1 MVESTLEP
9 SDFELRTAEL
19 LKLSCFFIYQ
29 KRERRAIISLCMVQ
43 KLHFISILYE
53 TVMFCNSEEEYVI
66 INTSSQFLL
75 IHLPLEFAFTAAV
88 VPIAKIQEL
97 F

>member
-1 MVESTLEP
+1 M
-9 SDFELRTAEL
+9 
-19 LKLSCFFIYQ
+19 
-29 KRERRAIISLCMVQ
+29 
-43 KLHFISILYE
+43 LYE

-66 INTSSQFLL
+66 MNTSSQFLL

-97 F
+97 L